1 MARPDINRS
10 GELEVFVRVI
20 ETGGFSAAARTLD
33 MTPSAV
39 SKLVARLEQRLGT
52 RLLQRSTRQLQLTPE
67 GCAFYERGLRVLA
80 DLEEAERCA
89 SAHAEPRGRLRVN
102 SNVPFGQHFLLPLL
116 PAFLERNPQVGVDLT
131 LNDEVIDLLEQRTD
145 VAVRAGPLKSSSL
158 VARRLGATRMMIVA
172 APAYAQRHGLPRD
185 AEELQ
190 SHNRLDIGH
199 ARAMQG
205 WPLLQDGRERMVLP
219 SGNARASNG
228 DALRQL
234 VLGGLG
240 MARLAAFQVQ
250 ADIAAGRLLPVL
262 EEANPGDL
270 EEVHAVFLGQGG
282 YLPLRVRAFL
292 DYLVENVDLER
303 PALPCGWV
311 VDPRDAW
318 ITVNRPQACSSLR
331 AAARASL
338 LTSTPPSMRASS
350 SSRALLSSFSTALWV
365 MPSTGALLTR

>member
-1 MARPDINRS
+1 MDRIDRFRIFTRVVECASFTRAADQLGLPRS
-10 GELEVFVRVI
+10 TV
-20 ETGGFSAAARTLD
+20 SAAIAE
-33 MTPSAV
+33 
-39 SKLVARLEQRLGT
+39 LEQRLGT

-80 DLEEAERCA
+80 DLDEAERCA

-172 APAYAQRHGLPRD
+172 APAYAQRHGLP
-185 AEELQ
+185 ASVEELQ
-190 SHNRLDIGH
+190 AHNRLDIGH

-205 WPLLQDGRERMVLP
+205 WPLLQDGRERMLLP

-292 DYLVENVDLER
+292 DFLVEHVDLTQ
-303 PALPCGWV
+303 
-311 VDPRDAW
+311 PR
-318 ITVNRPQACSSLR
+318 
-331 AAARASL
+331 
-338 LTSTPPSMRASS
+338 
-350 SSRALLSSFSTALWV
+350 
-365 MPSTGALLTR
+365 G

>member
-1 MARPDINRS
+1 
-10 GELEVFVRVI
+10 
-20 ETGGFSAAARTLD
+20 

-172 APAYAQRHGLPRD
+172 APAYAQRHGLPRN
-185 AEELQ
+185 AEELM

-228 DALRQL
+228 NALRQL

-240 MARLAAFQVQ
+240 LARLATYQVQ
-250 ADIAAGRLLPVL
+250 EDIAAGRLLPVL

-292 DYLVENVDLER
+292 DFLVETVDLAR
-303 PALPCGWV
+303 PRG
-311 VDPRDAW
+311 
-318 ITVNRPQACSSLR
+318 
-331 AAARASL
+331 
-338 LTSTPPSMRASS
+338 
-350 SSRALLSSFSTALWV
+350 
-365 MPSTGALLTR
+365 